1 MAMTPVERRYT
12 IEALQSDERRYVST
26 LPDDELGTYSVWL
39 RRHAIMAD
47 EDELPNWVCRWVELR
62 SNVAQEELAWRR
74 RAERRGGPVIT
85 RGNYRE
91 RVEQLRQHTSIVES
105 ILVSGVHIE
114 KRGKEWMGLCPF
126 HEDRS
131 PSLSVN
137 EESRVWHCF
146 GCGEGGDVF
155 RFMELRLNIP
165 FPEAVKAVEA
175 HAIAETAYGRSV

>member
-1 MAMTPVERRYT
+1 M
-12 IEALQSDERRYVST
+12 
-26 LPDDELGTYSVWL
+26 
-39 RRHAIMAD
+39 
-47 EDELPNWVCRWVELR
+47 
-62 SNVAQEELAWRR
+62 
-74 RAERRGGPVIT
+74 
-85 RGNYRE
+85 
-91 RVEQLRQHTSIVES
+91 
-105 ILVSGVHIE
+105 HIE